1 MLVTISGVVVVAG
14 KRYRN
19 VAPVFSID
27 DDQDTQESFLP
38 SSFSLEGIF
47 SAASGGS
54 SGAKLTSTTPQEEYV
69 QLTEFLKQP
78 EILDYF
84 KCQEVHSNGS
94 MYDSYL
100 AITQTHLVVVREF
113 SGKRGQVIGRRAL
126 SSIVKISARKRH
138 RDLITF
144 KYGNAGDENVVI
156 TDMDRF
162 VIPNAN
168 EATTVISNHILQSH
182 KEV

>member
-1 MLVTISGVVVVAG
+1 MLVAG

-27 DDQDTQESFLP
+27 DDQDTNESFLP
-38 SSFSLEGIF
+38 TSFSLEGIF
-47 SAASGGS
+47 SSGGGNNNAKSPTS
-54 SGAKLTSTTPQEEYV
+54 SSSPAVPPADEFV
-69 QLTEFLKQP
+69 QLPVFLKQT

-84 KCQEVHSNGS
+84 KCQEVHMNGT

-100 AITQTHLVVVREF
+100 AVTSTHLVVVREY
-113 SGKRGQVIGRRAL
+113 SGKRGKVIARRL
-126 SSIVKISARKRH
+126 LGSIVKISARKRH

-162 VIPNAN
+162 VIPNAS
-168 EATTVISNHILQSH
+168 EATTVISNHILQRH
-182 KEV
+182 KEDQ

>member
-1 MLVTISGVVVVAG
+1 
-14 KRYRN
+14 
-19 VAPVFSID
+19 
-27 DDQDTQESFLP
+27 
-38 SSFSLEGIF
+38 
-47 SAASGGS
+47 
-54 SGAKLTSTTPQEEYV
+54 
-69 QLTEFLKQP
+69 
-78 EILDYF
+78 
-84 KCQEVHSNGS
+84 

-113 SGKRGQVIGRRAL
+113 SGKRGQVIARRSL
-126 SSIVKISARKRH
+126 NSIVKISARKRH

-144 KYGNAGDENVVI
+144 KYGNAGEENVVI

-182 KEV
+182 KEA

>member
-1 MLVTISGVVVVAG
+1 MNLVVG

-27 DDQDTQESFLP
+27 DEDVHDSFLP
-38 SSFSLEGIF
+38 TSFSLEGIF
-47 SAASGGS
+47 SSGSTAAANNNVPGKS
-54 SGAKLTSTTPQEEYV
+54 AAIAEDYV
-69 QLTEFLKQP
+69 QLPGYLKQP
-78 EILDYF
+78 EILNYF
-84 KCQEVHSNGS
+84 KCQEVHMNGT

-100 AITQTHLVVVREF
+100 AITSTQLIVVREF
-113 SGKRGQVIGRRAL
+113 SGKKGQVIARRPL
-126 SSIVKISARKRH
+126 LSIVKISARKRH

-162 VIPNAN
+162 VIPNAH
-168 EATTVISNHILQSH
+168 EATPIISKHILQQQ
-182 KEV
+182 KDG